1 MGILL
6 KSVKV
11 VDPSGPHHGKV
22 RDVLIGKG
30 VIEKIAK
37 DLPVA
42 GHKLV
47 DLKGALVSPGWVDM
61 CARFGDP
68 GFEYREDL
76 VSGTEAAAAGG
87 FTHVVVMPGNDP
99 VTDNKASIEYLYR
112 RSAGLSAALLPLG
125 TISRQM
131 AGKQLADMYD
141 MHDAG
146 AVGFSDDHQNV
157 STELMMRALDYARN
171 FDGLIYSFPHDVA
184 SSRGGQMHEGP
195 VSVSLGLKG
204 IPSMSEELRLHRD
217 IELLRYTG
225 GRMHVTALSTA
236 RGVEMVRKAKKDKL
250 NITASVA
257 AHQLLLTE
265 EALLGFDQQA
275 KVLPPF
281 RSSRDAEALIR
292 GVADGTIDTICSDHT
307 PLEIELKDCE
317 FDHATPGISS
327 IQVVWNVLCSAVSD
341 KIETEVLVQRLYG
354 NSRNILGLPA
364 LHIDTGAPAHLTLF
378 SDKGTTEV
386 QRNTWKS
393 KSFNS
398 PFLGKS
404 LRGIVYGTVYSDG
417 TLSRLSLR
425 STKVDR
431 KGLLTGQ

>member
-11 VDPSGPHHGKV
+11 VDPQGPHHGKV
-22 RDVLIGKG
+22 RDVLVGKG
-30 VIEKIAK
+30 VIEKVGK
-37 DLPVA
+37 DLPAA
-42 GHKLV
+42 GHKIV
-47 DLKGALVSPGWVDM
+47 ELKGAMVSPGWVDM

-87 FTHVVVMPGNDP
+87 FTHVVIMPGNDP
-99 VTDNKASIEYLYR
+99 VTDNKASVEYLFR
-112 RSAGLSAALLPLG
+112 RSSGLAAGLLPLG

-131 AGKQLADMYD
+131 AGKQLADMFD

-146 AVGFSDDHQNV
+146 AVGFSDDHHNV

-171 FDGLIYSFPHDVA
+171 FGGLIYSFPHDAA
-184 SSRGGQMHEGP
+184 SSRGGQMHEGA

-225 GRMHVTALSTA
+225 GRMHVMALSTA
-236 RGVEMVRKAKKDKL
+236 RGVDMVRKAKKDKL

-257 AHQLLLTE
+257 AHQLLLTD

-275 KVLPPF
+275 KVMPPF

-292 GVADGTIDTICSDHT
+292 GVADGTIDAICSDHT
-307 PLEIELKDCE
+307 PLEVELKDCE

-327 IQVVWNVLCSAVSD
+327 IQNVWNVVCTAVGDSIATD
-341 KIETEVLVQRLYG
+341 ALVQRLG
-354 NSRNILGLPA
+354 ADPRKILGLPA
-364 LHIDTGAPAHLTLF
+364 LNIDAGAPAHLTLF
-378 SDKGTTEV
+378 SDNGNTEV
-386 QRNTWKS
+386 QRATWKS

-398 PFLGKS
+398 PFLGKTLS
-404 LRGIVYGTVYSDG
+404 GRVWGTVYSEG
-417 TLSRLSLR
+417 SVSRLTLGAS
-425 STKVDR
+425 KVDR
-431 KGLLTGQ
+431 KGLLTRQ